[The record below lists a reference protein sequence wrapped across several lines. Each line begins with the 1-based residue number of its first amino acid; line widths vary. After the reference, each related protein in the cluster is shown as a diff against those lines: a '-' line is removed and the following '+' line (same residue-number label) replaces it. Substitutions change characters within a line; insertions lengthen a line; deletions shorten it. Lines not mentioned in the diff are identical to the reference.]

1 MTRLSDRAE
10 AALGFLLAFLIGL
23 SIALTLVYWWSCSVC

>member
-1 MTRLSDRAE
+1 MRLSDRAE
-10 AALGFLLAFLIGL
+10 AALGFVLAFFIGL

>member
-1 MTRLSDRAE
+1 MRLSDRAE
-10 AALGFLLAFLIGL
+10 AALGFLLALLIGL

>member
-10 AALGFLLAFLIGL
+10 AALGFLLAFFIGL
-23 SIALTLVYWWSCSVC
+23 SIALTLFFWWSCAIC

>member
-1 MTRLSDRAE
+1 MSRLSERAE

-23 SIALTLVYWWSCSVC
+23 AIAGSLVYWWSCPSC